1 MSITLLCSIQRSLQR
16 VALVVAVL
24 FTEQLSQNGGPQN
37 GGPRRRARSKWPSVL
52 RSLRQPRR
60 HIRHRAAI

>member
-16 VALVVAVL
+16 VALEVAVV
-24 FTEQLSQNGGPQN
+24 FTEQLSQN